1 MVADIIVLFAW
12 VALFL
17 LRDSWWKMSTCDR
30 LSPLAL
36 SRATGNDSLRI
47 LASYCLRWPRQ
58 RTELCHRT
66 ADSRSAHPHS
76 QPPVIPAGSGAGYL
90 TLHWNP
96 RPTAVLI
103 IDLDHFKSSMTL
115 LATRSANRVPTIFAD
130 TAIESI
136 SLRARR

>member
-36 SRATGNDSLRI
+36 SRATGNDSLRNFGVI
-47 LASYCLRWPRQ
+47 LLALAKAA
-58 RTELCHRT
+58 HRVVPPHCS
-66 ADSRSAHPHS
+66 DSRSAHPHS

-90 TLHWNP
+90 NYIGIRGRP
-96 RPTAVLI
+96 R
-103 IDLDHFKSSMTL
+103 S
-115 LATRSANRVPTIFAD
+115 
-130 TAIESI
+130 
-136 SLRARR
+136 

>member
-66 ADSRSAHPHS
+66 AAIVDP
-76 QPPVIPAGSGAGYL
+76 L
-90 TLHWNP
+90 T
-96 RPTAVLI
+96 RI
-103 IDLDHFKSSMTL
+103 
-115 LATRSANRVPTIFAD
+115 ANRRSFPQERCRLLNITLESAAD
-130 TAIESI
+130 
-136 SLRARR
+136 RGPD